1 MRKKSGVN
9 IRDIAKELNLNIS
22 TVSRALNRNFLIS
35 KDTTELVLSK
45 AREMGYH
52 PELTKKNIIIL
63 LPPSNITLEWYG
75 LNIMNALQKKLSRM
89 EYYWEFVNDDKI
101 DIIHERSV
109 SGIIS
114 LDFMHRAAV
123 DITQKYNLPLVC
135 INNKSKHMDNV
146 YSVNSDDESAITQA
160 FNCLQGYG
168 HKNIAFIVS
177 STASFADNQRIAAF
191 EKNVEECNLQDSCTI
206 VSSGSKNTH
215 GIVLDLYQRGI
226 TGIISDGESAG
237 LKIWNSLNFCN
248 IDIPRQMSLVT
259 WEMPYVSSLINPA
272 ITTVAQNFDLIAE
285 KAIYLLEAQFKNI
298 TVTTDEIVPYQLHM
312 RDTVS
317 IPRNF

>member
-1 MRKKSGVN
+1 M
-9 IRDIAKELNLNIS
+9 
-22 TVSRALNRNFLIS
+22 
-35 KDTTELVLSK
+35 
-45 AREMGYH
+45 
-52 PELTKKNIIIL
+52 
-63 LPPSNITLEWYG
+63 
-75 LNIMNALQKKLSRM
+75 
-89 EYYWEFVNDDKI
+89 
-101 DIIHERSV
+101 
-109 SGIIS
+109 
-114 LDFMHRAAV
+114 

-191 EKNVEECNLQDSCTI
+191 EKNVEECNLQDSCTV

-215 GIVLDLYQRGI
+215 GIILDLYKRGI

-298 TVTTDEIVPYQLHM
+298 AVTTDEIVPYQLHM